1 MEVYLD
7 NAATTK
13 PISSLNILKDLP
25 FGNPSSL
32 HDLGLKSK
40 SKIIHSKEVIRKYL
54 NVKRNEIIFTSG
66 ATEANNLAI
75 IGSALRNKNKRN
87 KLITTKI
94 EHKSVL
100 NSFKYLQNLGFEVIY
115 LDVDDKGIIDLE
127 QLEKNL
133 DDNTLLVSIMH
144 INNETG
150 AKQPIEKI
158 SKIVK
163 RKNNK
168 IIFHTDGVQS
178 FTKYKINLKNIDLYT
193 FSGHKIHGI
202 KGVGGLY
209 KSDSINLDSIL
220 KGGQQE
226 YNIRPGTENLF
237 GIIVL
242 AEAVKK
248 NIYNIEKNEKNVKK
262 LKERMIKYLEENIEN
277 ININSKDDRIFSN
290 YILNISF
297 KNILSEVLLHD
308 LESKG
313 IYISTGSACNS
324 KSKSYSHVLE
334 AIGLDEDKLK
344 GSIRISFSKN
354 NTIEQIDYA
363 CREIKKSV
371 KDLRKIIR

>member
-13 PISSLNILKDLP
+13 PIECFEILKDLP

-40 SKIIHSKEVIRKYL
+40 RKIIHSKEIIRKYL
-54 NVKRNEIIFTSG
+54 DVQRDEIIFTSG

-75 IGSALRNKNKRN
+75 IGSVLRNKNKKN

-100 NSFKYLQNLGFEVIY
+100 NSFKYLENLGFEVIY
-115 LDVDDKGIIDLE
+115 LDVDDKGKIDLKE
-127 QLEKNL
+127 LEKNV
-133 DDNTLLVSIMH
+133 DANTLLVSIMH

-150 AKQPIEKI
+150 VKQPIEEI

-163 RKNNK
+163 RKNQK
-168 IIFHTDGVQS
+168 SIFHTDGVQA
-178 FTKYKINLKNIDLYT
+178 FTKYNISLKNIDLYT

-209 KSDSINLDSIL
+209 KSKNINIDSII

-226 YNIRPGTENLF
+226 YNLRPGTENLF
-237 GIIVL
+237 GITVL

-248 NIYNIEKNEKNVKK
+248 NIENIEKNKKHVKK
-262 LKERMIKYLEENIEN
+262 LKERMINYLKDNIEN
-277 ININSKDDRIFSN
+277 LSINSENDKIYSD
-290 YILNISF
+290 YILNISI

-308 LESKG
+308 LETKG

-324 KSKSYSHVLE
+324 KSKKYSHVLE
-334 AIGLDEDKLK
+334 AIGLEENKLK

-354 NTIEQIDYA
+354 NTIEEIDYA
-363 CREIKKSV
+363 CIKMKKSI
-371 KDLRKIIR
+371 KEIRKVIG